1 MTSLNEYWLQKSRP
15 PANFVTTVAE
25 MAVRRTIRPF
35 RPASQY
41 VLAIRL
47 PDAHDLRVYET
58 AARGLL
64 DPLCETDDL
73 GNSVVLIS
81 NAANIKTRA
90 WDLVHKFSEV
100 RRALIFYTDDA
111 EISNELALLIDHRIA
126 MEMPVASHFEAAAKT
141 RGLTISEDETTYL
154 ATCRLCDISLA
165 LRPNRSLR
173 NLVQRLKA
181 VALEDSPPTPAEP
194 DRASPRLED
203 LSGLG
208 DAKTWGLQIA
218 ADIKAWMDGEIQWA
232 DIDKGIVLAGPS
244 GCGKT
249 TFPKALANTCG
260 ISLVTSSAGAWQA
273 NGHLGDMLKAMR
285 KTFKEA
291 AAIRP
296 VILFIDEL
304 DSLGDREAYK
314 TSDYHDYKR
323 QVVNAMLESLDPA
336 EGRDGIIV
344 VGATNDPSAIDAALL
359 RPGRFERV
367 IEIQRPNAQDRKAIL
382 KYHLP
387 ELSVTDFEPFVVQ
400 SDDWS
405 GAEIEKLAREARRIA
420 RRSGR
425 KTVTDEDLLA
435 AMPPLSA
442 YTEEEG
448 YRLAIHEIGHAVVGA
463 TLRPDQLLNVKIN
476 RWRPSRVG
484 WNRIGVTYFNER
496 SPLMTSESYLTD
508 TIAVLL
514 SGMAAERIFFGEHS
528 MASGGNV
535 TSDLNRAT
543 DLATMMERCFAF
555 GGNLVTDIGVGERP
569 MENLRQS
576 DRGLQDAVRRRLDAQ
591 HERVMQILT
600 SRRKEVQSL
609 AKRLA
614 QSFELSAEGILQTLH
629 GRDFDMG
636 AKP

>member
-1 MTSLNEYWLQKSRP
+1 MTSLKEYWLHKSRQ

-25 MAVRRTIRPF
+25 MAVRRTMRPF
-35 RPASQY
+35 RNASNY
-41 VLAIRL
+41 VLAVRL
-47 PDAHDLRVYET
+47 PDAQDLRVYET

-64 DPLCETDDL
+64 DPLCETDDF
-73 GNSVVLIS
+73 GNSVVLIT
-81 NAANIKTRA
+81 NAASIKTRA

-100 RRALIFYTDDA
+100 RRALIFYTDDT
-111 EISNELALLIDHRIA
+111 EISDELALLIDQRIP
-126 MEMPVASHFEAAAKT
+126 MEMPVAGHFQAAAKT
-141 RGLTISEDETTYL
+141 RGLAISEDETTYL

-181 VALEDSPPTPAEP
+181 VALEDPPAPAEP

-208 DAKTWGLQIA
+208 DAKAWGMQIA
-218 ADIKAWMDGEIQWA
+218 ADIKAWMGGEIQWA

-260 ISLVTSSAGAWQA
+260 ISLVTSSAAAWQA

-296 VILFIDEL
+296 AILFIDEL
-304 DSLGDREAYK
+304 DSLGDRGAYK
-314 TSDYHDYKR
+314 TSEYHDYKR
-323 QVVNAMLESLDPA
+323 QVVNAMLECLDPA
-336 EGRDGIIV
+336 EGREGIIV
-344 VGATNDPSAIDAALL
+344 VGATNEPSAIDVALL

-367 IEIQRPNAQDRKAIL
+367 IEIKRPNAQDRKAIL

-387 ELSVTDFEPFVVQ
+387 DLSVTDFEPFVVQ

-405 GAEIEKLAREARRIA
+405 GAEIEKLARDARRIA

-425 KTVTDEDLLA
+425 KTVTDDDLLA

-514 SGMAAERIFFGEHS
+514 AGMAAERIFFGEHS

-535 TSDLNRAT
+535 TSDLNKAT

-555 GGNLVTDIGVGERP
+555 GDNLVTDVGVGERP
-569 MENLRQS
+569 MENLRHA
-576 DRGLQDAVRRRLDAQ
+576 DRSLQDAVRRRLHAQ

-600 SRRKEVQSL
+600 STRAAVESL

-614 QSFELSAEGILQTLH
+614 QSFELSAEDILQTLRD
-629 GRDFDMG
+629 GDFDMG
-636 AKP
+636 AEP